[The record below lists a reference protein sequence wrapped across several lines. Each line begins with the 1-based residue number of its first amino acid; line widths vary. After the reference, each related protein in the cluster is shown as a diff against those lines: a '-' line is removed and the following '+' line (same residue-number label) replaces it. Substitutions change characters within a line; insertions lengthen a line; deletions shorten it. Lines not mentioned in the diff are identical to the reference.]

1 MAARYRLQAKIARND
16 KRAWVVKRRERTRHL
31 IELGGLIVKSE
42 LVELTDDDRAVLFG
56 IMIEAAATLRSES
69 RDEAL
74 ALWRRRGKRAFAL
87 AATGD
92 TPP

>member
-1 MAARYRLQAKIARND
+1 MAACYRLQGKFARDD
-16 KRAWVVKRRERTRHL
+16 KRAWAVERRERTRHL
-31 IELGGLIVKSE
+31 IELGGLVVKAE
-42 LVELTDDDRAVLFG
+42 LVELADDDRAVLFG
-56 IMIEAAATLRSES
+56 IMIEAAATLRGE
-69 RDEAL
+69 RRGEAL

>member
-1 MAARYRLQAKIARND
+1 MAARHRMQAKIARDD
-16 KRAWVVKRRERTRHL
+16 KRAWAVKRRERTRHL
-31 IELGGLIVKSE
+31 IELGGLVVKAE
-42 LVELTDDDRAVLFG
+42 LVELTDDDRTVLFG

-69 RDEAL
+69 RGEAL